1 MTECERIIQQG
12 VLPENFFEEEERCGF
27 LVTEKRKKV
36 WAVLLDML
44 FKFDNVCK
52 RNGLTYYLIDGSLL
66 GAVRHKGFIPWDDD
80 IDVTM
85 PREDYEKLQTLGG
98 EFSYPYFL
106 QTPYTDP
113 GYFFSFVKI
122 RNCNTTGLNEAFK
135 YQGFNQGMFLDVF
148 PLDVVNVE
156 KGEVVYNEIKELCIS
171 NSAYM
176 RLSNPNLDELALG
189 DLQKKANK
197 NPIKTYEDINSL
209 ASQFNGNKGRYI
221 AHWALTLYPYEKLVW
236 YQEDFDR
243 VEYWEFEGRLY
254 PVPAGYDRT
263 LRISYGNY
271 LQYPP
276 AEKRGL
282 QHANVLFD
290 PDKSYLE
297 YLKSVL

>member
-12 VLPENFFEEEERCGF
+12 VLPENFFKEEERCGF

-44 FKFDNVCK
+44 VKFDNVCK

-85 PREDYEKLQTLGG
+85 PREDYEKLQTLGE

-106 QTPYTDP
+106 QTPYTDS
-113 GYFFSFVKI
+113 GYYYSFVKI
-122 RNCNTTGLNEAFK
+122 RNCNTTGLNGVFK

-156 KGEVVYNEIKELCIS
+156 KGEDVYNKIKELCIS

-176 RLSNPNLDELALG
+176 RLSNPNLDELVLEN
-189 DLQKKANK
+189 LKKKASK
-197 NPIKTYEDINSL
+197 NPLRTYEKIQGL
-209 ASQFNGNKGRYI
+209 ASQYNGSNGQYI
-221 AHWALTLYPYEKLVW
+221 AHWVLTLYPYDKLVW
-236 YQEDFDR
+236 FKDDFDN
-243 VEYWEFEGRLY
+243 VINWEFEGRPFPI
-254 PVPAGYDRT
+254 PVGYDRV
-263 LRISYGNY
+263 LKISYGDY
-271 LQYPP
+271 LKFPP
-276 AEKRGL
+276 MEKRGI
-282 QHANVLFD
+282 QHANVVYD
-290 PDKSYLE
+290 PDKSYL
-297 YLKSVL
+297 V

>member
-1 MTECERIIQQG
+1 M
-12 VLPENFFEEEERCGF
+12 
-27 LVTEKRKKV
+27 
-36 WAVLLDML
+36 
-44 FKFDNVCK
+44 
-52 RNGLTYYLIDGSLL
+52 
-66 GAVRHKGFIPWDDD
+66 
-80 IDVTM
+80 
-85 PREDYEKLQTLGG
+85 
-98 EFSYPYFL
+98 
-106 QTPYTDP
+106 
-113 GYFFSFVKI
+113 
-122 RNCNTTGLNEAFK
+122 NEAFK

-263 LRISYGNY
+263 LRISYGEY
-271 LQYPP
+271 LLFPP
-276 AEKRGL
+276 VENRGL

-290 PDKSYLE
+290 PDRSYLE
-297 YLKSVL
+297 YLESVL